1 MHVIVPGIQVKPV
14 EILLVEDNP
23 VDVIVTREALKDGR
37 VANNLHVVEDGEEAM
52 DFLYKRGKYA
62 SAPSPEIILL
72 DLNLPGKD
80 GREVLSEIKGDPSLR
95 HIPVI
100 ILTTS
105 GDREDI
111 WRSYELQANCFIT
124 KPVDMEQFTKAMER
138 LGEFWFTL
146 VRLPVPPES

>member
-1 MHVIVPGIQVKPV
+1 MMVQEKIAPV

-23 VDVIVTREALKDGR
+23 VDVLMTQEACRSLRVVNNVHVT
-37 VANNLHVVEDGEEAM
+37 EDGEEAL

-62 SAPSPEIILL
+62 GVPSPEIILL
-72 DLNLPGKD
+72 DLNLPKKD
-80 GREVLSEIKGDPSLR
+80 GREVLTEIKGNVSLR

-105 GDREDI
+105 ENHEDI
-111 WRSYELQANCFIT
+111 WNSYHLHANCFIT
-124 KPVDMEQFTKAMER
+124 KPVGVEEFAKAMEC

-146 VRLPVPPES
+146 ARLPTRVKA

>member
-1 MHVIVPGIQVKPV
+1 MIVQGIKVKPV
-14 EILLVEDNP
+14 QILLVEDNP
-23 VDVIVTREALKDGR
+23 VDVMVTRKALKGGR

-52 DFLYKRGKYA
+52 DFLYKRCKYA
-62 SAPSPEIILL
+62 SVPSPEIILL
-72 DLNLPGKD
+72 DLNLPRKD
-80 GREVLSEIKGDPSLR
+80 GREVLSEIRGDPSLQ

-105 GDREDI
+105 WDREDI

-146 VRLPVPPES
+146 VRLPLPPEP